1 MIELTVNGKDLAK
14 AIRAVIRFHKESKLY
29 SYAQVVTLDVTGD
42 KMTLSNPLIIGEA
55 QNVGLIRVS
64 VPTLLPSEKVKV
76 SVPINKLEEVM
87 HTVADELTTVKITD
101 KVTFEQSGLTHTV
114 PTISI
119 DIPVVIESTMDKL
132 KEYATNEFNLVE
144 INRVLKELK
153 NEVTNNTV
161 DFALNGIYVTPTEA
175 IVTNGMVLT
184 RFRNNTG
191 LPDGVS
197 IYFPKHIADLLAT
210 LPKDAEYK
218 FAQGNMGLESQP
230 YVYLESDNGIE
241 VMFQEWLSK
250 DIYPHQVIND
260 KLDGA
265 SGEEVDHEEFI
276 KGVQTILQVS
286 NIVVVDYQ
294 NGVMRGKEGTV
305 EVPIHNRD
313 IPAQMFVKNN
323 LPKKTDFG
331 KYLSVK
337 IDPDTHTLVMKGMFH
352 DKLIAGV
359 IGG

>member
-1 MIELTVNGKDLAK
+1 MVEVTVNGRDLTK
-14 AIRAVIRFHKESKLY
+14 AIRTIVRFHKESKLY
-29 SYAQVVTLDVTGD
+29 SYAQVVTLDITGEAL
-42 KMTLSNPLIIGEA
+42 TLSNPLIIGEA
-55 QNVGLIRVS
+55 QNVGLMRVS
-64 VPTLLPSEKVKV
+64 VPTLLPGQDTKV
-76 SVPINKLEEVM
+76 SVPIKKLEEVM
-87 HTVADELTTVKITD
+87 HTVSDELTTIKISD

-132 KEYATNEFNLVE
+132 KEYATHDFDLIE

-184 RFRNNTG
+184 RFRNKTG
-191 LPDGVS
+191 IPEGGS

-218 FAQGNMGLESQP
+218 FAQGNMGIESQP
-230 YVYLESDNGIE
+230 YIYIESDQGME
-241 VMFQEWLSK
+241 LMFQEWLSK
-250 DIYPHQVIND
+250 DIYPHKVIND
-260 KLDGA
+260 RLDGA
-265 SGEEVDHEEFI
+265 SGIEVDHEEFI

-305 EVPIHNRD
+305 EVPLHNRD
-313 IPAQMFVKNN
+313 IPSQMFVKNN
-323 LPKKTDFG
+323 LPKKNDFG

-337 IDPDTHTLVMKGMFH
+337 IDPDNHTLVMKGMFH